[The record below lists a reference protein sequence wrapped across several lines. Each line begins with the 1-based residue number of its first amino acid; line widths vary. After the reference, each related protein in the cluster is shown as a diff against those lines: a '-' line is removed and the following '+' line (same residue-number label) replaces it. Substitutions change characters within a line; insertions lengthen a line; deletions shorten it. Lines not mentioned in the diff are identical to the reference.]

1 MWQMRSSAVLAM
13 VCVVLLLASGCAL
26 LGSKGPSAVL
36 LTGQALIALKAEFL
50 GAAATYDALYT
61 QKRMTEAQY
70 QKWREFVPGFQKT
83 YDAAT
88 RTWLAAAQ
96 SQDKSQAEQ
105 LQTQVDALRSQ
116 VLAFMLGLPLPA
128 PPK

>member
-1 MWQMRSSAVLAM
+1 MRRIRLSAVVA
-13 VCVVLLLASGCAL
+13 VLLVAVLASGCAL
-26 LGSKGPSAVL
+26 LGAKGPNAVL
-36 LTGQALIALKAEFL
+36 LAGQALTALKSEFL

-70 QKWREFVPGFQKT
+70 QKWREFVPPFQKGF
-83 YDAAT
+83 DAAY
-88 RTWLAAAQ
+88 RTWATAAKN
-96 SQDKSQAEQ
+96 QDKSQAEQ
-105 LQTQVDALRSQ
+105 VQAEVDTLRTQ